1 MSLVRS
7 NDYNGY
13 TVGIALTF
21 QAKHLPLKPH
31 CLIHEKIKDLN
42 RTQQTSILSSWLRM
56 DSCFLQFFL
65 QIRHVHQPHPII
77 IDWMIVVI
85 GEKVLDPMVPTK
97 TTSLIKQNGGRAVPV
112 PTCSIS

>member
-21 QAKHLPLKPH
+21 QAIHLPLKPH

-56 DSCFLQFFL
+56 DACFFTALF
-65 QIRHVHQPHPII
+65 VDTPCPPVAPHCHR
-77 IDWMIVVI
+77 
-85 GEKVLDPMVPTK
+85 LDDR
-97 TTSLIKQNGGRAVPV
+97 SNQ
-112 PTCSIS
+112 